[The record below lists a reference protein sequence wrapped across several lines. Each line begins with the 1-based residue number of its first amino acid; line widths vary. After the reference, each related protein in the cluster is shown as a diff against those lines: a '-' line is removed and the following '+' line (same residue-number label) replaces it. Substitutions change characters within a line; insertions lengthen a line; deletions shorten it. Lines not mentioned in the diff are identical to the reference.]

1 MFASGLFHLLVF
13 IVIMGGLILAHELG
27 HLILAV
33 RCGVRV
39 KEFGLGLPPRLLR
52 IGTYKD
58 VAITLN
64 WIPLGGFV
72 LLEGELDSS
81 KPMGLASKSPLSR
94 LAILMAGS
102 VTNLL
107 IGYILLVFAFTSGW
121 PDQIKII
128 EINTPSP
135 AHDAGL
141 QPGDLVMQINGIEI
155 NSNVQLRDEIHNQVG
170 QWIDLKIQRGG
181 EILSIQLAPRREWP
195 EGQGPAGF
203 TTSMNPVRYPL
214 DEALRRAAHRSFL
227 NLHELAALPTRILL
241 HQVQPQEVRLVSPV
255 GLKQLSDQVVEN
267 AEAWKEWF
275 PILNFA
281 ASISIA
287 LGLTNLLPLPAL
299 DGGRMMFVLI
309 EMLRGRS
316 VDVKIE
322 KIAHAAGLVGFLG
335 LMVALTI
342 RDILNPPF

>member
-1 MFASGLFHLLVF
+1 MFASGLVNLLIF
-13 IVIMGGLILAHELG
+13 IAIMGGLILVHELG
-27 HLILAV
+27 HLIVAV

-72 LLEGELDSS
+72 LLEGELDPS
-81 KPMGLASKSPLSR
+81 KPRGLASKSPVSR
-94 LAILMAGS
+94 LAILSAGS
-102 VTNLL
+102 LTNLL

-121 PDQIKII
+121 PDQIKIV
-128 EINTPSP
+128 EISNPSP
-135 AHDAGL
+135 AHNAGL
-141 QPGDLVMQINGIEI
+141 QPGDLVMQINGGEI
-155 NSNVQLRDEIHNQVG
+155 NSNAQLRNEILEHAG
-170 QWIDLKIQRGG
+170 QRISLKIQRGG
-181 EILSIQLAPRREWP
+181 ENLFIQLTPRREWP
-195 EGQGPAGF
+195 EGQGPVGF
-203 TTSMNPVRYPL
+203 TTSMNLVRYPL
-214 DEALRRAAHRSFL
+214 DEALGRAAHRSFL
-227 NLHELAALPTRILL
+227 NLYELAALPTRILL

-299 DGGRMMFVLI
+299 DGGRIVFVLI
-309 EMLRGRS
+309 ELFRGKGI
-316 VDVKIE
+316 DVKVE
-322 KIAHAAGLVGFLG
+322 KVAHAAGLVAFLG
-335 LMVALTI
+335 LMVVLI
-342 RDILNPPF
+342 IQDILNPPF

>member
-1 MFASGLFHLLVF
+1 MFASSLINLLIF
-13 IVIMGGLILAHELG
+13 IVIMGGLILVHELG
-27 HLILAV
+27 HLIVAV

-58 VAITLN
+58 VVITLN

-72 LLEGELDSS
+72 LLEGELDPS
-81 KPMGLASKSPLSR
+81 KPRGLASKSPISR
-94 LAILMAGS
+94 LAILLAGS

-107 IGYILLVFAFTSGW
+107 IGYVLLVFAFTSGW

-141 QPGDLVMQINGIEI
+141 QPGDLVMQINGSEI
-155 NSNVQLRDEIHNQVG
+155 HSNVQLRNEIQDHVG
-170 QWIDLKIQRGG
+170 QRIYLKIQRGS
-181 EILSIQLAPRREWP
+181 EILSIQLTPRREWP

-214 DEALRRAAHRSFL
+214 HEALRRAAHRSFL
-227 NLHELAALPTRILL
+227 NLHELAALPARILL
-241 HQVQPQEVRLVSPV
+241 NQVQPQEVRLVSPV

-299 DGGRMMFVLI
+299 DGGRIVFVLI
-309 EMLRGRS
+309 ELFRGKS
-316 VDVKIE
+316 VDVKVE
-322 KIAHAAGLVGFLG
+322 KLAHAAGLVAFLG

-342 RDILNPPF
+342 QDILNPPF